1 MADDFNKEPLGDI
14 SGATGRKKE
23 LADISFAATNAA
35 AEINALAKE
44 FENLSKKA
52 GANTNIISKEEV
64 GRLSSLNKALQ
75 TITVSTL
82 KSSKARKAFADQI
95 LKAEQEQKG
104 VLSKIA
110 LFEKEIK
117 ARKEEA
123 AEFQAK
129 ADKLQKEARDNQLA
143 AEEKI
148 AKLTTDRTKI
158 ENESFERLAAVK
170 ANGTEE
176 EIAAA
181 EKVHAAQMAKA
192 RDLENEA
199 KDIANEAREL
209 GILNQKRINDAQDL
223 ADAAK
228 QEASTLEGQVNLLK
242 EKATLQGKDIIAAKE
257 LQKVMEKIDKA
268 GGSIL
273 ESFQNLGNAL
283 LSNVPIIGTAF
294 DKIFGQL
301 GKASQ
306 MFRDATAQQTSK
318 LGAMFKA
325 TQGFITSLTVV
336 GIGGFMSALFDG
348 MKTASEF
355 GKIVRQGL
363 GGGMIDASKSMAAAS
378 AAASRLTIPLA
389 EAGAMVGEL
398 NDALGTSLGFNADQ
412 LTTFGTLTKK
422 IGVSS
427 DAAAHLF
434 EQSVKLGIPYKDLTA
449 DIVGATEKL
458 NAMNGTAI
466 APKAVLEEM
475 GHASQTILRNM
486 KENPD
491 ALIKAAAGARALGM
505 SMDDIANAAESTLD
519 FQSSMQK
526 EMEAELMLGKELNL
540 DRLRAAAASGD
551 VNAQQAEMKR
561 LVLEN
566 KDALKGNVLA
576 QQMFADTIGL
586 SKEELNKM
594 MNEEEKQRKLGKQDV
609 ARQAAND
616 RMKKMSQKE
625 IGFQTMESMKSIAS
639 LADRIDKFIES
650 FQQGVVDFGK
660 AFMKA
665 IEPLGSAVGDIF
677 NADTMAERWE
687 IIKARL
693 WPAIKESFS
702 NLGTLVM
709 ESLGEGF
716 GGIADI
722 FKDKDKSLLSN
733 GGILGK
739 LLGGLVVG
747 GAGLSIAFKGL
758 SALGGMFSKLRGST
772 KFLPMYVRN
781 VGAGEGFLGS
791 EGGSRIF
798 KHLFGKKGNFVG
810 NLTRTFSRGIT
821 KMFGRNM
828 ISRNLGNFASKINKI
843 KMPNLTRIFSR
854 LKMPNLTR
862 IFSKIKLPNLT
873 NVFSK
878 IKIPTGAA
886 SGLLKTVGG
895 KILAPLELAMG
906 AFKGVNQ
913 VKDLTAEQKKEAGIR
928 EDMGTVEAGILGAL
942 TGNANKG
949 SSLSKYVGI
958 EEGGAGDEAL
968 GIATSGARGAA
979 VGAAIGSVV
988 PVVGTAVGAVV
999 GGAVGVVAEGF
1010 KVFSDPNSKLRQGLS
1025 NFASATWDKAKE
1037 IGSKV
1042 KETAAMVGEKISD
1055 FATNVKDRAVEFGTA
1070 VKEKVSNF
1078 ASAASE
1084 KISSFATSVGTGI
1097 MSFANTARDKAK
1109 AFAGAVGEKIGNIR
1123 GKISEFVEANGG
1135 LVGGIKAAAAGLA
1148 SKASEWFGSK
1158 VQGLKDWW
1166 NGTTA
1171 STPEIKEAEIK
1182 KVTTPLVQMS
1192 TSQSKELM
1200 TALNAA
1206 LTKGA
1211 EATVQAVNQFGD
1223 NIEPYITES
1232 RIVAEDQLQK
1242 MKELKMQSDKQHQNE
1257 ITELRNQTALLYQY
1271 ITNPQKSVI
1280 KMDSYKVGESLVSRY

>member
-14 SGATGRKKE
+14 SGASGRKKE
-23 LADISFAATNAA
+23 LDAIRTSASETA
-35 AEINALAKE
+35 AEIRSLAKE
-44 FENLSKKA
+44 FQELSKVK
-52 GANTNIISKEEV
+52 GGGTDIISQAEV
-64 GRLSSLNKALQ
+64 SKVSALSKTLQ
-75 TITVSTL
+75 SITVSTL
-82 KSSKARKAFADQI
+82 KSSKARKSFADQI
-95 LKAEQEQKG
+95 LKAEQDQASI
-104 VLSKIA
+104 LSKVA
-110 LFEKEIK
+110 TFEERIKE
-117 ARKEEA
+117 RKREA

-129 ADKLQKEARDNQLA
+129 SDKMQKDARDKQLA
-143 AEEKI
+143 ADEKI
-148 AKLTTDRTKI
+148 AQLTADRTKI
-158 ENESFERLAAVK
+158 ETDSFSQLDAAK
-170 ANGTEE
+170 ATGDKTKIARAEE
-176 EIAAA
+176 LHAA
-181 EKVHAAQMAKA
+181 EMARA
-192 RDLENEA
+192 RGMENEA
-199 KDIANEAREL
+199 KNLSAIAKKQEVQD
-209 GILNQKRINDAQDL
+209 QKAINNAQDL
-223 ADAAK
+223 ADAAQ
-228 QEASTLEGQVNLLK
+228 QEASNLEGQVNLLK
-242 EKATLQGKDIIAAKE
+242 EKATLQGKDIEAAKE
-257 LQKVMEKIDKA
+257 LQKTMEEIDKA

-273 ESFQNLGNAL
+273 ESFQKLGDAL
-283 LSNVPIIGTAF
+283 LKNVPLIGTAF
-294 DKIFGQL
+294 NTIFGEL
-301 GKASQ
+301 IKART
-306 MFRDATAQQTSK
+306 MFQDATAQGTSK

-325 TQGFITSLTVV
+325 TQGFIKSLTVV
-336 GIGGFMSALFDG
+336 GLGGFLSGLYDA
-348 MKTASEF
+348 MKLTSEF
-355 GKIVRQGL
+355 SVEVRKGL
-363 GGGMIDASKSMAAAS
+363 GGGFIDASKSMAAAS
-378 AAASRLTIPLA
+378 EAAGRLTIPIT
-389 EAGAMVGEL
+389 EAAAMVGQL
-398 NDALGTSLGFNADQ
+398 NDALGTSLGFTGDI

-422 IGVSS
+422 IGVSA
-427 DAAAHLF
+427 DTAAHLF
-434 EQSVKLGIPYKDLTA
+434 KISAKIGQPFEELTA
-449 DIVGATEKL
+449 NIIGSTEKL
-458 NAMNGTAI
+458 NALNNAAV
-466 APKAVLEEM
+466 APKAIFEEI
-475 GHASQTILRNM
+475 GHASETILRANA
-486 KENPD
+486 KNPD
-491 ALIKAAAGARALGM
+491 ALIKAAHGARMMGM
-505 SMDDIANAAESTLD
+505 EMSKIEDAARNTLD
-519 FQSSMQK
+519 FENSMAQ

-540 DRLRAAAASGD
+540 DRLRAAAATGD
-551 VNAQQAEMKR
+551 VATQQEEIAR
-561 LVLEN
+561 LVAEN
-566 KDALKGNVLA
+566 KDRLEGNVLA
-576 QQMFADTIGL
+576 QEMFGKTIGI
-586 SKEELNKM
+586 SGEELNKM
-594 MNEEEKQRKLGKQDV
+594 LNSQDEMAKMTEKDAARK
-609 ARQAAND
+609 AANA
-616 RMKKMSQKE
+616 KNEKLSAEE
-625 IGFQTMESMKSIAS
+625 IGQRQMAAMESMATLS
-639 LADRIDKFIES
+639 DRINKMIES
-650 FQQGVVDFGK
+650 FKLGIKEFSDAVMVAFEPLKSVDFSGILETFK
-660 AFMKA
+660 TDGFVAGVKNAFEELA
-665 IEPLGSAVGDIF
+665 
-677 NADTMAERWE
+677 
-687 IIKARL
+687 
-693 WPAIKESFS
+693 PAIKDTVK

-709 ESLGEGF
+709 DTFTEAFNSGEG
-716 GGIADI
+716 G
-722 FKDKDKSLLSN
+722 LLSK

-739 LLGGLVVG
+739 LLGAGVLAGGGLT
-747 GAGLSIAFKGL
+747 IAFKGL
-758 SALGGMFSKLRGST
+758 SALGGMFSKLRGSIRS
-772 KFLPMYVRN
+772 LPLYVKN

-791 EGGSRIF
+791 QGGSRVF
-798 KHLFGKKGNFVG
+798 KYLFGKKGNFVG

-828 ISRNLGNFASKINKI
+828 ISRNLGNFASRINKI

-854 LKMPNLTR
+854 LKMPNLSN

-913 VKDLTAEQKKEAGIR
+913 VKDLTAAQKKEQGIR
-928 EDMGTVEAGILGAL
+928 EDMGTAEAGVLGAL

-1042 KETAAMVGEKISD
+1042 KETAVMVGEKISD

-1070 VKEKVSNF
+1070 V
-1078 ASAASE
+1078 
-1084 KISSFATSVGTGI
+1084 GTGI

-1109 AFAGAVGEKIGNIR
+1109 AFAGAIGEKIGNIR

-1135 LVGGIKAAAAGLA
+1135 LVGGIRAAAAGLA

-1232 RIVAEDQLQK
+1232 RITAEDQLQK

-1271 ITNPQKSVI
+1271 ITNPTKSII
-1280 KMDSYKVGESLVSRY
+1280 KMDSYKVGESIVSRY